1 MSLIVIGATLY
12 MVYKLVDEIEYKE
25 PIPQVDPFHMYSGV
39 HPELYKEYLDN
50 MTLYRDTQSKE
61 FLKKAIYSLEELAL
75 YAEPEYTE
83 EIHEEI
89 LKQESLFI

>member
-1 MSLIVIGATLY
+1 
-12 MVYKLVDEIEYKE
+12 
-25 PIPQVDPFHMYSGV
+25 
-39 HPELYKEYLDN
+39 

-83 EIHEEI
+83 EIHEKI